1 MPQLDTITYLASLA
15 APLIGFSFL
24 YYRANT
30 EKIVFEDSPEVA
42 SAIRD
47 SQVLPGDLERKFD
60 GLYDPNRH
68 WVLAITKR
76 YDTMSWEK
84 KQIFIKWLSRSRLSP
99 NASIKF
105 AEEEKS
111 ILSKF
116 DSKTYKDGTGPTEL
130 DYQEYYATD
139 LREKHLSFIQNFDPS
154 PATDEGMFRDRFLV
168 QKLMEKDLRY
178 ANQDHGLK
186 LNEIMDAFMVMMPTH

>member
-15 APLIGFSFL
+15 VPLIGFRFL
-24 YYRANT
+24 YFRANT
-30 EKIVFEDSPEVA
+30 EKIVLEDSPEVA
-42 SAIRD
+42 SAIRE
-47 SQVLPGDLERKFD
+47 SYALPGDLERKFE
-60 GLYDPNRH
+60 GLYDPNRQ

-116 DSKTYKDGTGPTEL
+116 DSKRYKDGTGPTEL

-154 PATDEGMFRDRFLV
+154 PATYEGMLRDRFLV

-178 ANQDHGLK
+178 ANQDHELK
-186 LNEIMDAFMVMMPTH
+186 LKEIMDAFMVMMPTH

>member
-1 MPQLDTITYLASLA
+1 MPQLDTITYLASLSV
-15 APLIGFSFL
+15 PLIGFRFL
-24 YYRANT
+24 YFRANT
-30 EKIVFEDSPEVA
+30 EKIVLEDSPEVA
-42 SAIRD
+42 SAIRE
-47 SQVLPGDLERKFD
+47 SYALPGDLERKFE
-60 GLYDPNRH
+60 GLYDPNRQ

-154 PATDEGMFRDRFLV
+154 PATYEGMLRDRFLV

-178 ANQDHGLK
+178 ANQDHELK
-186 LNEIMDAFMVMMPTH
+186 LKEIMDAFMVMMPTH

>member
-15 APLIGFSFL
+15 VPLIGFRFL
-24 YYRANT
+24 YFRANT
-30 EKIVFEDSPEVA
+30 EKIVLEDSPEVA
-42 SAIRD
+42 SAIRE
-47 SQVLPGDLERKFD
+47 SYALPGDLERKFE
-60 GLYDPNRH
+60 GLYDPNRQ

-154 PATDEGMFRDRFLV
+154 PATYEGMLRDRFLV

-178 ANQDHGLK
+178 ANQDHELK
-186 LNEIMDAFMVMMPTH
+186 LKEIMDAFMVMMPTH

>member
-15 APLIGFSFL
+15 VPLIGFRFL
-24 YYRANT
+24 YFRANT
-30 EKIVFEDSPEVA
+30 EKIVLEDSPEVA
-42 SAIRD
+42 SAIRE
-47 SQVLPGDLERKFD
+47 SYALPGDLERKFE
-60 GLYDPNRH
+60 GLYDPNRQ

-116 DSKTYKDGTGPTEL
+116 DSKTHKDGTGPTEL

-154 PATDEGMFRDRFLV
+154 PATYEGMLRDRFLV

-178 ANQDHGLK
+178 ANQDHELK
-186 LNEIMDAFMVMMPTH
+186 LKEIMDAFMVMMPTH

>member
-15 APLIGFSFL
+15 VPLIGFSFL

-30 EKIVFEDSPEVA
+30 KKIVLEDSPEVA
-42 SAIRD
+42 SAIRE
-47 SQVLPGDLERKFD
+47 SYALPGDLERKFE
-60 GLYDPNRH
+60 GLYDPNRQ

-154 PATDEGMFRDRFLV
+154 PATYEGMLRDRFLV

-178 ANQDHGLK
+178 ANQDHELK
-186 LNEIMDAFMVMMPTH
+186 LKEIMDAFMVMMPTH

>member
-15 APLIGFSFL
+15 VPLIGFSFL

-30 EKIVFEDSPEVA
+30 KKIVLEDSPEVA
-42 SAIRD
+42 SAIRE
-47 SQVLPGDLERKFD
+47 SYALPGDLERKFE
-60 GLYDPNRH
+60 GLYDPNRQ

-84 KQIFIKWLSRSRLSP
+84 KQVFIKWLSRSRLSP
-99 NASIKF
+99 TASIKF
-105 AEEEKS
+105 AEEEKT
-111 ILSKF
+111 ILSKL
-116 DSKTYKDGTGPTEL
+116 DSNTYQARTGPTEL
-130 DYQEYYATD
+130 DYQDYCAAY

-154 PATDEGMFRDRFLV
+154 PATYEGMLRDRFLV

-178 ANQDHGLK
+178 ANQNHELK

>member
-1 MPQLDTITYLASLA
+1 MPPLDTITYLASLA
-15 APLIGFSFL
+15 VPLIGFSFL
-24 YYRANT
+24 YFRTNN
-30 EKIVFEDSPEVA
+30 EKIVLEDSPEVA
-42 SAIRD
+42 SAIRE
-47 SQVLPGDLERKFD
+47 SYALPGDLERKFD

-76 YDTMSWEK
+76 HDTMSWEK

-105 AEEEKS
+105 AEDEKS
-111 ILSKF
+111 ILSKL
-116 DSKTYKDGTGPTEL
+116 DPNTDKDRTGLMVL
-130 DYQEYYATD
+130 DYQEYCADY

-154 PATDEGMFRDRFLV
+154 PTTYEGMLRDRFLV

>member
-15 APLIGFSFL
+15 VPLIGFPFL

-30 EKIVFEDSPEVA
+30 EKVVLEDSPEVA
-42 SAIRD
+42 SAIRE
-47 SQVLPGDLERKFD
+47 SYALPGDLERKFE
-60 GLYDPNRH
+60 GLYDPNRQ

-154 PATDEGMFRDRFLV
+154 PATYEGMLRDRFLV

-178 ANQDHGLK
+178 ANQDHELK
-186 LNEIMDAFMVMMPTH
+186 LKEIMDAFMVMMPTH